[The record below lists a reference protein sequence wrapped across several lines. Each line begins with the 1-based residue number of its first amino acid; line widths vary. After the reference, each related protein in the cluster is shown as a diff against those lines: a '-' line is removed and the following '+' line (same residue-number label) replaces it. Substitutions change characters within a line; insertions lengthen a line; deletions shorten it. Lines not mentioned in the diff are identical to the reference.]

1 MSVVLHHHPQTRAAN
16 VVWLL
21 EEVGCEYTLEYV
33 DLKTGAQK
41 SDTFKALN
49 PMGKVPTLLDGDV
62 VVAEVAAIGMYLAD
76 KYAAGRLAPA
86 LDAPERGA
94 YLRWICYGPSV
105 IEPGCMAK
113 AAGWDFK
120 PGSAGWGSYEEMLA
134 TIDVAVGEGP
144 YLLGEQFTMA
154 DMLFGGTIGWMMQFG
169 MLPKKSAWEAYV
181 GRLEDRPAR
190 KKAREINAAI
200 AAEQGL

>member
-1 MSVVLHHHPQTRAAN
+1 M
-16 VVWLL
+16 WLL

-33 DLKTGAQK
+33 ELKSGAHK
-41 SDTFKALN
+41 TDAFKALN
-49 PMGKVPTLLDGDV
+49 TMGKVPTLVDGDV

-76 KYAAGRLAPA
+76 KYAPGRLAPA
-86 LDAPERGA
+86 LDAPERA
-94 YLRWICYGPSV
+94 PYLRWICYGPSV

-113 AAGWDFK
+113 AANWEFK
-120 PGSAGWGSYEEMLA
+120 AGSAGWGTYDDMLA

-169 MLPKKSAWEAYV
+169 MLPKKPAWEAYV
-181 GRLEDRPAR
+181 GRLEERPAR
-190 KKAREINAAI
+190 KKSREINAKI
-200 AAEQGL
+200 AAEKGL